1 MIIDEKVNPWKII
14 GSTSVY
20 DNPWICLTEYNVR
33 NPNNGIGIYGKV
45 HYKNIAIGILILDEE
60 HNTWLIGQYRF
71 PLDKY
76 SWEIPEG
83 GGPLGIDPL
92 ESAKRELKEET
103 GIIANNWTTL
113 LEMDLSNSVSD
124 EGSISFVARDL
135 TFGESEPEETE
146 QLQVKK
152 VPFDDVYKMVMN
164 GEIRD
169 SITVATILK
178 AKILIDKGEL

>member
-1 MIIDEKVNPWKII
+1 MIINEKDNPWSII
-14 GSTSVY
+14 GKTSVY
-20 DNPWICLTEYNVR
+20 SNPWISLTEFDVR

-45 HYKNIAIGILILDEE
+45 HFKNLAIGILVLDDKY
-60 HNTWLIGQYRF
+60 NIWLVGQYRF
-71 PLDKY
+71 PIDRY

-83 GGPLGIDPL
+83 GGPLDIDPL
-92 ESAKRELKEET
+92 DSAKRELKEET
-103 GIIANNWTTL
+103 GIIAEDWKTL

-124 EGSISFVARDL
+124 ERSISYVATNL
-135 TFGESEPEETE
+135 SFGESEPEETE

-152 VPFDDVYKMVMN
+152 VPFDEVYQMVMN

>member
-1 MIIDEKVNPWKII
+1 MNIDENVNPWKIL
-14 GSTSVY
+14 GESNVY
-20 DNPWICLTEYNVR
+20 ENSWIKVTEYKVI
-33 NPNNGIGIYGKV
+33 NPNNGIGIYGQV
-45 HYKNIAIGILILDEE
+45 HYKNIAIGILALDKDY
-60 HNTWLIGQYRF
+60 NTWLVGQYRF
-71 PLDKY
+71 PLKAY

-83 GGPLGIDPL
+83 GGHLKIPPI

-103 GIIANNWTTL
+103 GIISNNWSVL
-113 LEMDLSNSVSD
+113 LERDLSNSVSD
-124 EGSISFVARDL
+124 EGSIVFVAQDL
-135 TFGESEPEETE
+135 VFEESQPEETE

-152 VPFDDVYKMVMN
+152 IAFDDVFEMVME